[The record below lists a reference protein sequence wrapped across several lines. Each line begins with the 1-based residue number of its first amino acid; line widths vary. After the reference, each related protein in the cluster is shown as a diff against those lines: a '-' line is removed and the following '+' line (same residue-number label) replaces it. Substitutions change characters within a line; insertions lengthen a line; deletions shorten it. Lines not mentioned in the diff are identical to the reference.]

1 MSSVQILL
9 ASLAMDLKR
18 VAMASYRNSEHV
30 ATRFI
35 KESLMRKYELDKV
48 ATRPHIKLLLSRLDH
63 TLAQK
68 DSKKRAEDALMYSTL
83 FQNAAIQKPTRGKDS
98 V

>member
-1 MSSVQILL
+1 MSSLQILL

-30 ATRFI
+30 TARFI
-35 KESLMRKYELDKV
+35 QESLMRKKELETI
-48 ATRPHIKLLLSRLDH
+48 ATRPHIQLLLSRLDN

-83 FQNAAIQKPTRGKDS
+83 FQNAAVQKSITHGKT
-98 V
+98 